1 MRNDGDFKMAEVFLS
16 NLPHNC
22 SDRELR
28 DWVESRGIIT
38 VNTRIILDL
47 ETGVGPAFAYV
58 EIQDESMVK
67 SAAAILN
74 GRKLRNYIVTAKP
87 VQVVFR
93 DPARSAA
100 AGK

>member
-1 MRNDGDFKMAEVFLS
+1 MRINGDFKMAEVFLS

-28 DWVESRGIIT
+28 DWVESRGIPT
-38 VNTRIILDL
+38 VNSRIILDL
-47 ETGVGPAFAYV
+47 ETGVGPAFGYV

-67 SAAAILN
+67 SAATILN
-74 GRKLRNYIVTAKP
+74 GRKMRNNIVTAKP
-87 VQVVFR
+87 IQVVFR
-93 DPARSAA
+93 EPVRSAA